1 MYMSV
6 RCFHDFRFG
15 LLSSSPRDRR
25 VHAARTTKDR
35 RLAAGGGGSARRGDK
50 GARCWLME
58 EDHERDDGRGKD
70 GGEWRVGRVAVVG

>member
-6 RCFHDFRFG
+6 RCFHDLRFG

-35 RLAAGGGGSARRGDK
+35 RLGAGGGESARCGDRGV
-50 GARCWLME
+50 RCWVME
-58 EDHERDDGRGKD
+58 ADHERDDGRRKG
-70 GGEWRVGRVAVVG
+70 GGEWRVGRAPVVG